1 MRRVVLVVG
10 LLALV
15 TGAVGGA
22 APAPGRAQM
31 IRELEAAIAE
41 EKQALEL
48 SRKRPPRYEGAALQ
62 LRRASSRLEEVADAA
77 SEVSLPQS
85 VESGLRD
92 VALTD
97 RVAAIGFVQRLVISG
112 DDGTDLARRKVEEA
126 LRKKLLLL
134 EQIRT
139 ATAPSGTPQCSDAT
153 DNDDDGITDWK
164 LESGCTSA
172 RDVRE
177 SSPFSCAVESRIAS
191 GRLVLSGSCSGPFSE
206 VEFTVLDGV
215 QLNGRYD
222 VMHAPSCGAPKPTGV
237 RCKTKEGD
245 QNPGHLIDAR
255 FSTTSKD
262 PSQRVQLRFFDI
274 RKRQIGRFVVPPMR

>member
-1 MRRVVLVVG
+1 MVVVVG

-15 TGAVGGA
+15 AGSVGVA

-48 SRKRPPRYEGAALQ
+48 SRKRPPRYEGAALR
-62 LRRASSRLEEVADAA
+62 LRRASARLEEVADAA

-92 VALTD
+92 VALDD
-97 RVAAIGFVQRLVISG
+97 RVAAIGFIQRPVVRGNI
-112 DDGTDLARRKVEEA
+112 GTPDAFRKVEEA

-134 EQIRT
+134 AQIRT
-139 ATAPSGTPQCSDAT
+139 ATAPSGTPQCSDGK
-153 DNDDDGITDWK
+153 DNDGDGITDWK
-164 LESGCTSA
+164 LEPGCTSS

-191 GRLVLSGSCSGPFSE
+191 GRLALSGSCSGAFSE

-215 QLNGRYD
+215 QLNGPYD
-222 VMHAPSCGAPKPTGV
+222 VKHAPSCGAPTPAGV
-237 RCKTKEGD
+237 RCTTKEGD
-245 QNPGHLIDAR
+245 KNPGHLIDAR

-262 PSQRVQLRFFDI
+262 PSQRVELRFFDVH
-274 RKRQIGRFVVPPMR
+274 KRQIGRFVVPPLR